1 MRNSTHR
8 THLAYR
14 PDIDGLRAL
23 AILLVIVFHAF
34 PKFLRGGFIGVDIFF
49 VISGYLITSI
59 IIRGQSQGSFSL
71 LEFYSRRIKRIFP
84 ALIVVLVFCL
94 IVGWYVLFADEYQ
107 QLGKHI
113 AAGSIYLSNIVLE
126 SESGYF
132 DTDAERKPLLHL
144 WSLGIE
150 EQFYLVFPLLLIF
163 SFRFNFSPFLT
174 ILLCLVASFTFN
186 VLNVNDKPTEVF
198 FYPYTRSW
206 ELLVGSLIAFHHHP
220 IKNRVKIKNLL
231 SPSSGY
237 NSNLANGLAWFGFV
251 LIFVAW
257 IFLDSRKILFPSW
270 WALIPTLGAACLIL
284 AGEKAWF
291 NRKILASKLAVFIG
305 LISYPLC
312 LWHWVLLSF
321 VNITEMES
329 PSALLK
335 ITVLITSVALAWGTY
350 FFVEKNLRFQKP
362 KAVSIGLF
370 VSLAFVGSLGYLVLQ
385 QNGYPNRYVPD
396 PSFVAGEIGN
406 GSYKAKG
413 WLSSKACIDKYAKI
427 AFGKYPDD
435 EFCLIQD
442 PKTPPTALLIGD
454 SHANHLYSGLLENM
468 ELTGGNLLNL
478 GGPAVS
484 LFLIT
489 R

>member
-1 MRNSTHR
+1 MPNSTHSN
-8 THLAYR
+8 HLAYR

-59 IIRGQSQGSFSL
+59 IIRGQNQGSFSL

-113 AAGSIYLSNIVLE
+113 AAGSVYLSNIVLE

-206 ELLVGSLIAFHHHP
+206 ELLVGSLIAYNHHHP
-220 IKNRVKIKNLL
+220 IKNKVKIKNLL
-231 SPSSGY
+231 SPGSGY

-270 WALIPTLGAACLIL
+270 WALIPALGPRVLFWQAKKP
-284 AGEKAWF
+284 GSTEKFWQA
-291 NRKILASKLAVFIG
+291 N
-305 LISYPLC
+305 
-312 LWHWVLLSF
+312 
-321 VNITEMES
+321 
-329 PSALLK
+329 
-335 ITVLITSVALAWGTY
+335 
-350 FFVEKNLRFQKP
+350 
-362 KAVSIGLF
+362 
-370 VSLAFVGSLGYLVLQ
+370 
-385 QNGYPNRYVPD
+385 
-396 PSFVAGEIGN
+396 
-406 GSYKAKG
+406 
-413 WLSSKACIDKYAKI
+413 WLS
-427 AFGKYPDD
+427 
-435 EFCLIQD
+435 
-442 PKTPPTALLIGD
+442 LL
-454 SHANHLYSGLLENM
+454 A
-468 ELTGGNLLNL
+468 
-478 GGPAVS
+478 
-484 LFLIT
+484 
-489 R
+489 

>member
-305 LISYPLC
+305 LISYPLY